1 MLRSRLDAW
10 LTLGNLTAE
19 GDLVVPEDLTP
30 LSDADLASLLA
41 DAVDSFD
48 SLYDDADTP
57 VADLTNLAEAVKAI
71 KAEQEQRAVAAE
83 ADAEARTALLA
94 QVHPEGIEDAETP
107 VEPDPEPGEPDPD
120 DPEAEAE
127 AVTEPEPEPVLA
139 AATVV
144 RRPSAA
150 AVRRSAPAVPAGPSG
165 PGVTIVAAADLPGI
179 VTGSRLGS
187 LAEVAAA
194 ATARAQMLNDPSPNM
209 PVARFNLPIP
219 ETLTASGSQEDDWD
233 VIQRLVGLPAQA
245 NLLASGGWCAP
256 STPLYDLYAIDAASG
271 LLDLPTV
278 RAPRGGLLIPES
290 PDISDVMAHPWLWT
304 EANDENPATPAT
316 KPCIKVPCPTWS
328 DCRLDAHGICVTA
341 GNLQD
346 RAFPEMT
353 RRFIALV
360 LNAHAHVVSK
370 RMIDAIVAASGTAV
384 NVTEGTSGITGELLG
399 AVDLA
404 IADYKSKYRMA
415 EGAVLEVL
423 LPAWTEEIVRSDLA
437 RRAGVDNM
445 LNISDAQVRAFFT
458 ARNAAPQ
465 FLQDYQPLSVA
476 GTPVTAWPAAVNFIV
491 MSAGTYIKAD
501 NGTLDLGVVRD
512 SILNETN
519 DHTAAWSEQFFSV
532 CKVGYE
538 SRIYAVTGAA
548 SGITGCCA

>member
-48 SLYDDADTP
+48 SLYDNPDTP
-57 VADLTNLAEAVKAI
+57 VADLTALASAIQAI
-71 KAEQEQRAVAAE
+71 KGEQDQRAVAAE
-83 ADAEARTALLA
+83 A
-94 QVHPEGIEDAETP
+94 IEDAESP
-107 VEPDPEPGEPDPD
+107 VEPEPDPD
-120 DPEAEAE
+120 EPPEAEVE
-127 AVTEPEPEPVLA
+127 VVTEPEPEPVLA
-139 AATVV
+139 AAAPVS
-144 RRPSAA
+144 RPSARS
-150 AVRRSAPAVPAGPSG
+150 VRRSAPAVPAGPVT

-179 VTGSRLGS
+179 VTGSRLAG
-187 LAEVAAA
+187 LTEVAAA

-219 ETLTASGSQEDDWD
+219 ATLTASGSQEEDWD
-233 VIQRLVGLPAQA
+233 VIQALTGLTAQQ

-290 PDISDVMAHPWLWT
+290 PDISDVMSHPWLWT
-304 EANDENPATPAT
+304 EANDENPTTPAT

-370 RMIDAIVAASGTAV
+370 RMIDAIVAASGAAIVVTAV
-384 NVTEGTSGITGELLG
+384 GPSTTGELLG

-423 LPAWTEEIVRSDLA
+423 LPAWTEEVVRSDLA
-437 RRAGVDNM
+437 RRAGVD
-445 LNISDAQVRAFFT
+445 LLSVTDARVRAYFT
-458 ARNAAPQ
+458 DRNAAPQ
-465 FLQDYQPLSVA
+465 FLQDFLPLSPAGGAPVVA
-476 GTPVTAWPAAVNFIV
+476 FPANIDFVV
-491 MSAGTYIKAD
+491 QSAGTYIKAD

-512 SILNETN
+512 STLNETN

-538 SRIYAVTGAA
+538 SRLYRVA
-548 SGITGCCA
+548 STPNGVTGCCDAGGGA